1 MANITEYTI
10 TMKEGL
16 DTYTMR
22 PLILSD
28 KTFFLECFKDFPTE
42 APTRNWDIQF
52 ERWIEHWVEGH
63 EDMEYPIAEG
73 RQVAVAQV
81 ASKNDT
87 PIFITYSLYDTNT
100 YKDII
105 EERDLR
111 IAIHPDQRGKG
122 LYKYYI
128 ALIHY
133 YTYVHVKADY
143 MTYDTFDSVKKI
155 LKYQKDNNWEYL
167 ETKNAGIQ
175 GIKHTF
181 KNTKEQYSQ
190 NSDYTFSVSK
200 VTHPLTDA
208 RYATNYIK
216 STYIKWDDGLS

>member
-10 TMKEGL
+10 TMKENS

-42 APTRNWDIQF
+42 DPTRNWELQF
-52 ERWIEHWVEGH
+52 ERWIEHWVESH
-63 EDMEYPIAEG
+63 EDMEYPISKG
-73 RQVAVAQV
+73 TDVAVAQV
-81 ASKNDT
+81 ASKNGT
-87 PIFITYSLYDTNT
+87 PIFITYSLYDNHTDT
-100 YKDII
+100 LY
-105 EERDLR
+105 EQDLR

-143 MTYDTFDSVKKI
+143 MTYETFDSVKKI

-167 ETKNAGIQ
+167 ETKDAGIQ
-175 GIKHTF
+175 GLKHIF

-190 NSDYTFSVSK
+190 NSNYTFE
-200 VTHPLTDA
+200 VTTAKYPKTDA

-216 STYIKWDDGLS
+216 SLYIKWDDGLS